1 MHLLPTQELIAKYNQ
16 PVPRYTSYPPA
27 NYFQANIHH
36 LIADEM
42 IVASNEVAPEAI
54 SLYIH
59 VPFCPQ
65 ICHFCACNSCLSP
78 QKSEVEAYFTALKQ
92 ELIHLAGKLRSK
104 RPVKQVHW
112 GGGTPNGVA
121 MHYLSEVMEVIFQN
135 FKVASDAEI
144 ALEAHPGYLDGKQ
157 LKTLKKLEFT
167 RLSLGIQDINHQ
179 VLDTIHRRKP
189 KLSLSDLIEK
199 IKQLGF
205 RSLNADL
212 VYGLPGQTYANFIES
227 VKSVT
232 KLRPDRIV
240 TFSYAHVPWV
250 KGSQNQ
256 LDKVARIEGNEKLQM
271 FVEGK
276 SILNDAGYVALGL
289 DHFAL
294 PHDPL
299 VSAYEKN
306 QLHRNF
312 MGYALKEQT
321 GQVYGV
327 GASAISQLGLG
338 YLQNERNYRAYT
350 QLMQQRGNA
359 YTRGYKLS
367 HHEQIIGKII
377 TQIMCNGQL
386 HWEDMAKQ
394 TNTSID
400 ELKQITQ
407 FNPDLMQEFAQED
420 LISYASDS
428 FSLKSKG
435 WFFVRNIAALFDP
448 LYQQNTKHFSNSI

>member
-1 MHLLPTQELIAKYNQ
+1 MQPLPSKQLIDKYNQ

-27 NYFQANIHH
+27 NFFQSPFGEDIANE
-36 LIADEM
+36 LI
-42 IVASNEVAPEAI
+42 IKSNNVVPEAI

-65 ICHFCACNSCLSP
+65 VCHFCACNSCLAP
-78 QKSEVEAYFTALKQ
+78 QKSEVEAYFSALKK
-92 ELIHLAGKLRSK
+92 ELIHLADKLRTN
-104 RPVKQVHW
+104 RPVMQVHW

-121 MHYLSEVMEVIFQN
+121 IRYLKEVMDVIYQN
-135 FKVASDAEI
+135 FKVNNNAEI
-144 ALEAHPGYLDGKQ
+144 AIEAHPGYLDMKQ
-157 LKTLKKLEFT
+157 LEALKNIGFT
-167 RLSLGIQDINHQ
+167 RISLGIQDINHQ

-189 KLSLSDLIEK
+189 KLPLSDLIER
-199 IKQLGF
+199 IKESGF
-205 RSLNADL
+205 RSLNIDL
-212 VYGLPGQTYANFIES
+212 VYGLPGQRYVDFIES
-227 VKSVT
+227 VKSVIT
-232 KLRPDRIV
+232 LRPDRIV
-240 TFSYAHVPWV
+240 SFSYAHVPWV

-256 LDKVARIEGNEKLQM
+256 LENVARIEGNEKLQM

-276 SILNDAGYVALGL
+276 SLLHEAGYVALGL

-294 PHDPL
+294 PNDPL
-299 VSAYEKN
+299 VNAYEKN

-327 GASAISQLGLG
+327 GASSISQLSLG
-338 YLQNERNYRAYT
+338 YLQNERNYQTYT
-350 QLMQQRGNA
+350 HMMQQKGHA
-359 YTRGYKLS
+359 FTRGYKLS
-367 HHEQIIGKII
+367 RKEQIVGKII

-400 ELKQITQ
+400 ELKHITQ
-407 FNPDLMQEFAQED
+407 FNPELMQEFAQED
-420 LISYASDS
+420 LINYASYS

-448 LYQQNTKHFSNSI
+448 LYQQNTKHFSKSI